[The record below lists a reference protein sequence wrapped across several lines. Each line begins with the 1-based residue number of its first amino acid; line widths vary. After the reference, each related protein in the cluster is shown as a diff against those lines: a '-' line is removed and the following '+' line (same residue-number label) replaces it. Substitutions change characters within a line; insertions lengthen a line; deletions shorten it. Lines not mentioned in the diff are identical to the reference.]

1 MTRMIMNR
9 RHALV
14 GMGAAGLV
22 LSAGQVSFAQSSG
35 SKKFVLVILRGA
47 MDGLAAVAP
56 YADPAYATARGRLAL
71 ASPGQA
77 DGVLPIAEGF
87 GLHPRLPFL
96 HEAWTANELSVLHAT
111 CSPYRSRSHFDGQD
125 VLENGGANVFGLADG
140 WLNRAIS
147 LLPATDSAAA
157 VAIGGSIP
165 IVLRGPAPVSSWAPS
180 TAPAVPEDT
189 IARLTDLYAGDTLL
203 SPALARAVDTASIV
217 GDAAMQGGMG
227 GRNLPGGYR
236 ILAAAAARIL
246 SAPGGP
252 AAAVMSFEGWDTHAN
267 QGGANGALAL
277 RLQGLDTAMRTL
289 KTDLGPV
296 WKDTVV
302 VVATE
307 FGRTVAENGTGGTD
321 HGTGGAAF
329 ALGGAV
335 RGGRMLGDWPT
346 LSSNALFEGRDLAP
360 VNDVRGLFA
369 GVLRDHWGLD
379 QADLRRR
386 IFPEGQDF
394 RPIDGLLA

>member
-1 MTRMIMNR
+1 MTPIKMNR
-9 RHALV
+9 RHALL
-14 GMGAAGLV
+14 GMGAAGLA
-22 LSAGQVSFAQSSG
+22 LSAGRVAFARTSG
-35 SKKFVLVILRGA
+35 SRKFVLVILRGA

-56 YADPAYATARGRLAL
+56 HADPAYAAARGRLAL
-71 ASPGQA
+71 ALPGETN
-77 DGVLPIAEGF
+77 GVLPVAEGF
-87 GLHPRLPFL
+87 GLHPRLSFL
-96 HEAWTANELSVLHAT
+96 HETWSAGELSVLHAT
-111 CSPYRSRSHFDGQD
+111 CSPYRARSHFDGQD
-125 VLENGGANVFGLADG
+125 VLENGGANVFGPGDG
-140 WLNRAIS
+140 WLNRAVA
-147 LLPATDSAAA
+147 LLPSSGSAAA

-165 IVLRGPAPVSSWAPS
+165 IVLRGAAPVSSWAPS

-189 IARLTDLYAGDTLL
+189 IARLTDLYAGDALL
-203 SPALARAVDTASIV
+203 SPALAQAVDTAAIV
-217 GDAAMQGGMG
+217 GDAAMEGMMG

-267 QGGANGALAL
+267 QGAAEGALAL
-277 RLQGLDTAMRTL
+277 RLQGLDTALRTL
-289 KTDLGPV
+289 RTDLGPV
-296 WKDTVV
+296 WNDTVV

-335 RGGRMLGDWPT
+335 RGKRMLGDWPT

-360 VNDVRGLFA
+360 VNDVRSLFA

-379 QADLRRR
+379 RTDLRRR
-386 IFPEGQDF
+386 IFPEGEDF